1 MDHHIRQD
9 DKFGR
14 VSITCGVLQGYIQV
28 AVGPH
33 HYPLCRSFS
42 ALGLDGWL

>member
-1 MDHHIRQD
+1 MDHHISQD

-14 VSITCGVLQGYIQV
+14 VDITCGVLQGYIQV

-33 HYPLCRSFS
+33 HYHHLR
-42 ALGLDGWL
+42 WLVGTEIS